1 MKLGNRKVVIGGLT
15 AIAFTSLT
23 AFTNVTPDTTS
34 DTNPFSAT
42 PSVEYQSLT
51 ITGSSGIGKYSSLFM
66 PGKVTTTLDTILVD
80 SKTVG
85 SKNPVKL
92 QAGIAKVFTQ
102 SVTLD
107 ALETVVE
114 EDSNEIHLSKSMLN
128 NDSVFEEAD
137 QHNAA
142 TQVATTQ
149 EVVTE
154 SETKIENSIAQVDD
168 TKVDD
173 STKLKQPE
181 QIEEPTKVEESS
193 DNESKEDINKAI
205 ENAEQTQTEIP
216 SDVESFKEAD
226 KKAEEKKEK
235 SEWDD
240 KVMADVEESVNI
252 RAEANEEAEIV
263 GKFYKGAEA
272 NILEKGDEWTKI
284 SSGSVT
290 EGYIKN
296 EFLAFGEEAEALAEQ
311 DGQLIAT
318 VNTDAL
324 RIRSEAS
331 EEGKVL
337 DLAENGEQLT
347 AVNQNGDWVEI
358 EYTSDSNA
366 FVASEFVS
374 VDYVLGKAITIEEE
388 KAIQEEK
395 KRKEAEA
402 RMAEIAASEDAALLA
417 AVVRME
423 AGGESYEGK
432 LAVASVVVNRVK
444 SGRYPNSVSGV
455 VYQSGQFPGAGNG
468 TLAGFL
474 SAGIGGDCKKA
485 AVEALAGLTNI
496 DYLHFNSVSRIGT
509 DGYVI
514 GNHCFY

>member
-114 EDSNEIHLSKSMLN
+114 EDSNETQLSKSMLN

-142 TQVATTQ
+142 SQVATTQ

-154 SETKIENSIAQVDD
+154 SETEIENSIAQVDD

-402 RMAEIAASEDAALLA
+402 RMAEIASSEDAALLA

-485 AVEALAGLTNI
+485 AVEALAGLTNV

>member
-114 EDSNEIHLSKSMLN
+114 EDSNETQLSKSMLN
-128 NDSVFEEAD
+128 NDNVFEEAD